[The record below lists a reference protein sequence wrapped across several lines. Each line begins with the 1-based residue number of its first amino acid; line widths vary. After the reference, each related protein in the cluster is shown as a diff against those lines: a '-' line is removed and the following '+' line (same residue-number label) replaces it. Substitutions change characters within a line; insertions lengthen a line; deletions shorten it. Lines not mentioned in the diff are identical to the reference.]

1 MHSILIKGAY
11 ARKEINMETT
21 KAKLMKPLFYGMN
34 FNRDEK
40 KMRAIFEKEVT
51 NGINTYR
58 LWKKAGKP
66 DHDYPNAE
74 NDNYLLY
81 VEAGDYLAPLGMT
94 EYSLVNHCGY
104 DPAINKLYGGKEG
117 RSQHYQRL
125 RECGN
130 DDDCIAS
137 VRKEQET
144 IIQCGSNSSLQADY
158 IQAILNGHIKT
169 YIESKECGGKSFPDF
184 VGAAMMG
191 ELDTCKELSQHYK
204 EIRESER
211 KSHIAAVREKERKEI
226 REKNGIANDKVQQ
239 AIQIIRSRG
248 TVKNDEVTFFDDLG
262 IGKTY
267 HMINYL
273 MQRYGIEVPLRTQG
287 WINAKLAEITVQDGG
302 CSLRFY
308 KSKNC
313 KCSQKFFTYMNL
325 LIGKIQNGVE

>member
-1 MHSILIKGAY
+1 M
-11 ARKEINMETT
+11 EIT
-21 KAKLMKPLFYGMN
+21 KVKLMKPLFYGMN
-34 FNRDEK
+34 FNRDGK

-81 VEAGDYLAPLGMT
+81 VEAEEYLVPLCMT
-94 EYSLVNHCGY
+94 EYFLVNHCGY
-104 DPAINKLYGGKEG
+104 DPAIEKLYGGKEG
-117 RSQHYQRL
+117 KALHYRKL

-130 DDDCIAS
+130 GDACITAIN
-137 VRKEQET
+137 KEQET
-144 IIQCGSNSSLQADY
+144 IIQCGSDSSLQADY
-158 IQAILNGHIKT
+158 IQGILNEHIKT

-211 KSHIAAVREKERKEI
+211 KSHIAAVREKEIKEI
-226 REKNGIANDKVQQ
+226 REKNGIANNKVQQ

-287 WINAKLAEITVQDGG
+287 WINVKLAEVTVQDGG